1 MATHH
6 VSPRRAC
13 PALLDVN
20 RITGQVLP
28 QKQPGSSAAHHVQDT
43 LVLLPAR
50 TIYCGTRKHYLI
62 GEVEVSYESILAQA
76 SAVGNHTRL
85 SAKANASHFI
95 RMASRYSGFTGYSVT

>member
-62 GEVEVSYESILAQA
+62 GEALSAYRHILAQA
-76 SAVGNHTRL
+76 GRKRQWVGDKGSSRGE
-85 SAKANASHFI
+85 SQFI
-95 RMASRYSGFTGYSVT
+95 RMA

>member
-43 LVLLPAR
+43 VVLLPVG
-50 TIYCGTRKHYLI
+50 TIYHGTAETL
-62 GEVEVSYESILAQA
+62 
-76 SAVGNHTRL
+76 
-85 SAKANASHFI
+85 FDW
-95 RMASRYSGFTGYSVT
+95 